1 MGLIRAMRQDPG
13 VLARIVAEF
22 GLVLILTAICLSV
35 VFLLVLGCVSL
46 VKVAP

>member
-1 MGLIRAMRQDPG
+1 MRQDPG